1 MDLPYP
7 DGIPPN
13 PPPRTRQPQP
23 TAPSAYDTHVNIE
36 PSIHRDD
43 YHNRPY
49 QAKYLKRTVAVFMIL
64 CILSLMIWNTVS
76 VVKMYDDMQWNRK
89 YRNWYSDTVMDRDLT

>member
-13 PPPRTRQPQP
+13 PPPRTRQPPP
-23 TAPSAYDTHVNIE
+23 TAPSAYDTYVNIE
-36 PSIHRDD
+36 PSIRRDD

-49 QAKYLKRTVAVFMIL
+49 QAKYLKHGGSVYD
-64 CILSLMIWNTVS
+64 SLYSITDDLEHRVS
-76 VVKMYDDMQWNRK
+76 GKNVR
-89 YRNWYSDTVMDRDLT
+89 